1 MSLLEI
7 RNLSVSFATRHG
19 AFAAVDGF
27 DLTLERDEVLAIVGE
42 SGSGK

>member
-7 RNLSVSFATRHG
+7 RNLSVSFATRAG
-19 AFAAVDGF
+19 AFMAVDGIN
-27 DLTLERDEVLAIVGE
+27 LSVNRNEIVSIVGE